1 MNRTMLPMMAL
12 AMFFY
17 GVATGLAQDNPPISS
32 KQIKLPQVEEQPMW
46 QTRNPF
52 GQIRATYLD
61 STPTRVKLKMPRG
74 DVQEIPMFYFGSPPI
89 HYFLNK
95 MAKIP
100 ETVTDHQM
108 EPGRR
113 KLISLDASKM
123 ELGKLKEWKNTGE
136 LKGGFIPMNVAPT
149 VVDFEGYRGVR
160 FEVDRAKYAAPEFQA
175 LTSTFTLTDYLGYE
189 APFTMSTLV
198 HCDEKGKSLDTTPI
212 MSWGALGGDQQ
223 TTLTLGTSEVA
234 GLSAMDG
241 KGPGGIEGWYH
252 MTYVYTGG
260 HDGKLSI
267 YRNGDLLSEH

>member
-1 MNRTMLPMMAL
+1 MLPMVAL
-12 AMFFY
+12 AMFFC
-17 GVATGLAQDNPPISS
+17 GVATGLAQDNPPIRS

-46 QTRNPF
+46 QTRNAF
-52 GQIRATYLD
+52 GQIKATYLD

-123 ELGKLKEWKNTGE
+123 ELGKLKEWKNSGA

-149 VVDFEGYRGVR
+149 VVDFEGHRGVR
-160 FEVDRAKYAAPEFQA
+160 FEVDRAK
-175 LTSTFTLTDYLGYE
+175 L
-189 APFTMSTLV
+189 
-198 HCDEKGKSLDTTPI
+198 PI
-212 MSWGALGGDQQ
+212 RS
-223 TTLTLGTSEVA
+223 SR
-234 GLSAMDG
+234 
-241 KGPGGIEGWYH
+241 H
-252 MTYVYTGG
+252 
-260 HDGKLSI
+260 
-267 YRNGDLLSEH
+267 